1 MIKMTLVFK
10 INVTDN
16 SSWKDWAIS
25 PLLTLLLQKI
35 MFFSL
40 LLKYI
45 LFFLDQVFG
54 QIGHNIDLESP
65 FVSTVSVLYTFF

>member
-25 PLLTLLLQKI
+25 PLLTLLFQKL
-35 MFFSL
+35 MFFSP

-54 QIGHNIDLESP
+54 QISYNIGLDTNTDEK
-65 FVSTVSVLYTFF
+65 F

>member
-1 MIKMTLVFK
+1 MALVFK

-25 PLLTLLLQKI
+25 PLLTLLFQKI
-35 MFFSL
+35 MFFSS

-54 QIGHNIDLESP
+54 QISYNIGLDTNTDEK
-65 FVSTVSVLYTFF
+65 F

>member
-25 PLLTLLLQKI
+25 PLLTLLFQKI
-35 MFFSL
+35 MFFL
-40 LLKYI
+40 PLLKYI

-54 QIGHNIDLESP
+54 QISYNIGLDTNTDER
-65 FVSTVSVLYTFF
+65 F